1 MSGLNDYM
9 TMHSLEIRVDV
20 LDALDSVKLVHSN
33 PKVCNDGSL
42 MREVIYRRFW
52 LNQTLKDIG
61 LDLGKNPERIRQI
74 EAKALQVL
82 KRAFSH
88 EDFAKRK
95 TNVNSLQLEV

>member
-9 TMHSLEIRVDV
+9 TMHNLETRVDI
-20 LDALDSVKLVHSN
+20 LDALDSIKQVHSN
-33 PKVCNDGSL
+33 EKFCNDGTL

-61 LDLGKNPERIRQI
+61 LDLGKTPERVRQI
-74 EAKALQVL
+74 EARALRQL
-82 KRAFSH
+82 KWAFSH
-88 EDFAKRK
+88 ETFANRK